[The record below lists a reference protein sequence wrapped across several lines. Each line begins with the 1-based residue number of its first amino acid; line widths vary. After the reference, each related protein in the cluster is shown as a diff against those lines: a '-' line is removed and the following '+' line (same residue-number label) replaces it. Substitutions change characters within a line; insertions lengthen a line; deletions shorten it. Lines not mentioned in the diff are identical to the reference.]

1 MPCHRLGLTF
11 VMGAAVMGAAVMGAA
26 VMGAAVMG
34 AAVMGSACGFYCFF
48 GGDDGSGDDGAW
60 LR

>member
-1 MPCHRLGLTF
+1 
-11 VMGAAVMGAAVMGAA
+11 MGAAVMGA
-26 VMGAAVMG
+26 
-34 AAVMGSACGFYCFF
+34 ACGFYCFF

>member
-1 MPCHRLGLTF
+1 VGATKVPCHRLGLTF

-26 VMGAAVMG
+26 
-34 AAVMGSACGFYCFF
+34 CGFYCFF
-48 GGDDGSGDDGAW
+48 GGDDGSGDGGAW